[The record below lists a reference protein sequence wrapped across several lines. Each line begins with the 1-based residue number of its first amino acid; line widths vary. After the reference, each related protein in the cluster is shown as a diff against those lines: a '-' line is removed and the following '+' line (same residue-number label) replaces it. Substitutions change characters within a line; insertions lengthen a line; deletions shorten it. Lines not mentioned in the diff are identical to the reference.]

1 MIEEYGVV
9 VEVSDTYA
17 WIKTQRQSSCGHC
30 SSSSGCGTATLAQV
44 LGQKYNEIRVM
55 NHLQVQVGDHVVI
68 GLEEQALVRSSLL
81 LYLLPLLTLFT
92 AAVAVESLASIGL
105 FAADERYSLLG
116 GLLGFVGGLLG
127 VRWWSQRLA
136 DDSRYQ
142 PVLLKTLP

>member
-30 SSSSGCGTATLAQV
+30 SSSSGCGTGTLAQV
-44 LGQKYNEIRVM
+44 LGQKYNEIRVV
-55 NHLQVQVGDHVVI
+55 NHLQVQVGDQVVI

-81 LYLLPLLTLFT
+81 LYLLPLLSLF
-92 AAVAVESLASIGL
+92 AVAMMVEVLANMGL

-116 GLLGFVGGLLG
+116 GLFGFIGGLLG
-127 VRWWSQRLA
+127 VRWWSQQLA
-136 DDSRYQ
+136 DNSRYQ